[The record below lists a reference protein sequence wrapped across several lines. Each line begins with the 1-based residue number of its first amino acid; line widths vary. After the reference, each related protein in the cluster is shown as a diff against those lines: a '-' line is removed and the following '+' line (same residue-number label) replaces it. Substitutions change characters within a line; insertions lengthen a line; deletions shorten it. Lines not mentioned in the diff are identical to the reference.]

1 MVKHVL
7 LCSESSTTCVADPRL
22 LSSVDPSVDLQL
34 AFADK
39 SVFAE
44 VAEPGFGSLGMALLL
59 VGQKARLDWE
69 AATTQVANERTLTFV
84 NPLMADK
91 VGLSSKGRI
100 ALVALEW
107 FGVQLFMNPT

>member
-7 LCSESSTTCVADPRL
+7 LCGESSTTCVADPRL
-22 LSSVDPSVDLQL
+22 LSSVDLRRANNSSSLSRILSQLLRIQGTYPSVDLQL

-59 VGQKARLDWE
+59 VGQKARLDWKP
-69 AATTQVANERTLTFV
+69 ATTQVANERPLTFV
-84 NPLMADK
+84 NP
-91 VGLSSKGRI
+91 
-100 ALVALEW
+100 EE
-107 FGVQLFMNPT
+107 NT

>member
-22 LSSVDPSVDLQL
+22 LSSVDLRRANNFSSLSRILSQLLRIQGTYPSVDLQL

-69 AATTQVANERTLTFV
+69 AATTQIANERPLTFV
-84 NPLMADK
+84 NP
-91 VGLSSKGRI
+91 
-100 ALVALEW
+100 EE
-107 FGVQLFMNPT
+107 NT

>member
-22 LSSVDPSVDLQL
+22 LSSVDLRRANNSSLSRIFSQLLRIQGTYPSVDLQL

-59 VGQKARLDWE
+59 VGQKARLDWKP
-69 AATTQVANERTLTFV
+69 ATTQVANERPLTFV
-84 NPLMADK
+84 NPEQNK
-91 VGLSSKGRI
+91 
-100 ALVALEW
+100 
-107 FGVQLFMNPT
+107 